1 MKKSGSDK
9 ESKVDHIVHAHD
21 RSFKQAMANKQ
32 VAKEFFQ
39 TSLPKELAEKI
50 NWEVF
55 DLQPGS
61 HVDRRHKELIIDV
74 LYRTEIEGH
83 AAYLY
88 LLVNHQS
95 TVDKF
100 MPFWTIQYTC
110 NIIDKHLGTHGTIP
124 LVVPLVVYHGKTPWN
139 SSNNINDLVDA
150 DNLLVDK
157 YFLKPFQLT

>member
-1 MKKSGSDK
+1 MSKKDSDK
-9 ESKVDHIVHAHD
+9 ESKSDHIVHAHD
-21 RSFKQAMANKQ
+21 RSFKQAMANKH

-50 NWEVF
+50 KWEVF

-88 LLVNHQS
+88 L
-95 TVDKF
+95 
-100 MPFWTIQYTC
+100 
-110 NIIDKHLGTHGTIP
+110 
-124 LVVPLVVYHGKTPWN
+124 
-139 SSNNINDLVDA
+139 
-150 DNLLVDK
+150 
-157 YFLKPFQLT
+157 